1 MNELRWET
9 TPALEHGKRMIY
21 GDYSCIDAIA
31 FSPFHYLESRFFRR
45 SYLSYSF
52 FFFFHD
58 HVVPCIFLSGPWKSL
73 SLSLSLPLSLSTPLL
88 LSSSYSQP
96 GKFIFSRVEAFSIS
110 FSKACR
116 KGSSVVI
123 LGPFAF
129 ASPTSELYT
138 QYIMNIAISRRSYT
152 VRSFLKWKTARKVGR
167 GLKVTLLLLDS
178 PTLESSYRLS
188 SSRVPLGQ
196 HSQL

>member
-1 MNELRWET
+1 MQLRSPRST
-9 TPALEHGKRMIY
+9 TWKVGSSAVLI
-21 GDYSCIDAIA
+21 S
-31 FSPFHYLESRFFRR
+31 LT
-45 SYLSYSF
+45 LSFSF
-52 FFFFHD
+52 FTTT
-58 HVVPCIFLSGPWKSL
+58 LSRASSYPVLGNLSL

>member
-1 MNELRWET
+1 MQLRSPRST
-9 TPALEHGKRMIY
+9 TWKVGSSAVLI
-21 GDYSCIDAIA
+21 S
-31 FSPFHYLESRFFRR
+31 LT
-45 SYLSYSF
+45 LSFSF
-52 FFFFHD
+52 FTTT
-58 HVVPCIFLSGPWKSL
+58 LSRASSYPVLGNL

-116 KGSSVVI
+116 KGSSVAI

>member
-1 MNELRWET
+1 MQLRFPRST
-9 TPALEHGKRMIY
+9 TWKVGSSAVLI
-21 GDYSCIDAIA
+21 S
-31 FSPFHYLESRFFRR
+31 LT
-45 SYLSYSF
+45 LSF
-52 FFFFHD
+52 FFSFHD

-73 SLSLSLPLSLSTPLL
+73 SLSLSFSFRPSSSFLELLST
-88 LSSSYSQP
+88 
-96 GKFIFSRVEAFSIS
+96 GKFIFSRVEALSIS

-116 KGSSVVI
+116 KGSSVAI

-138 QYIMNIAISRRSYT
+138 QYIMNIVISRRSYT

-167 GLKVTLLLLDS
+167 GFKVTLLLLDS